1 MTDEGLTAPDGPRRS
16 RVFRS
21 LRHRNARLYFLGLV
35 VSNVGTWLQAT
46 ALAWLVLGLTGSG
59 TALGIV
65 TALQFLPML
74 LFGAWGGAI
83 ADRVDR
89 RRLLYLTQSLAA
101 AQAIVLGAAVLGGWV
116 TIGLVYALAAALGL
130 INAVDTPVRRS
141 FIGDLVEHD
150 ELANAM
156 SLNTAVMTGS
166 RIAGPALAG
175 LLIDVV
181 GTGWCFVAN
190 GVSFAALLLA
200 LAAIDRTAV
209 HPVPPVGDARGQ
221 VLAGLRYVRSHPVL
235 RLTMLTLLVVSTF
248 TFNYQVTLPLLVDRV
263 FGGGAG
269 AFGALLAIISAGS
282 LVGSFVTAARPD
294 ATVRFMLGSLAVLGV
309 FLGLLALAPTLPVA
323 MALGVPM
330 GAGGAAFVACT
341 SGLLVANTA
350 PQLRGRVLAL
360 QSIAFLGSTP
370 IGGPVVGWIGEEAGA
385 RWALAVGAIVA
396 LGTLVVAALAAR
408 TGLRP
413 DRAAA
418 HEEISGV
425 PQA

>member
-1 MTDEGLTAPDGPRRS
+1 MSEGRLQVEGSARS

-46 ALAWLVLGLTGSG
+46 ALAWLVLRLTGSG

-101 AQAIVLGAAVLGGWV
+101 VQAIVLGAAVLGGWV
-116 TIGLVYALAAALGL
+116 TIGLVYALTAALGL
-130 INAVDTPVRRS
+130 VNAVDTPVRRS

-166 RIAGPALAG
+166 RVVGPALAG
-175 LLIDVV
+175 ILIDVV

-190 GVSFAALLLA
+190 GVSFAALLFA
-200 LAAIDRTAV
+200 LAAIDRSAV
-209 HPVPPVGDARGQ
+209 HRVPPVARARGQ
-221 VLAGLRYVRSHPVL
+221 VLAGLHYVRSQPVL
-235 RLTMLTLLVVSTF
+235 RLTMLTLLVVSIF
-248 TFNYQVTLPLLVDRV
+248 TFNYQVTLPLLVERV

-269 AFGALLAIISAGS
+269 AFGALLAITSAGS
-282 LVGSFVTAARPD
+282 LIGSFVTASRPD
-294 ATVRFMLGSLAVLGV
+294 ATVRFMLGSLGVLAVFV
-309 FLGLLALAPTLPVA
+309 GLLALAPNLPIAIV
-323 MALGVPM
+323 LGVPM

-350 PQLRGRVLAL
+350 PELRGRVLAL

-370 IGGPVVGWIGEEAGA
+370 IGGPLLGWIGEEVGA

-396 LGTLVVAALAAR
+396 LGTLVVAGLAAR
-408 TGLRP
+408 RLGGSRASGTELAATGP
-413 DRAAA
+413 
-418 HEEISGV
+418 
-425 PQA
+425 